1 MTFSLLILCSDLV
14 ILKQYMSLFS
24 KPKVV
29 IWPKNKSVEI
39 YLSRKND
46 NFFSLDI
53 NLWEDRTDKDLE
65 GLIYFFNQNKI
76 SQASVLIPDDVVVT
90 KSFVY
95 DTKIDTIDKKEVI
108 GLASGF
114 VNFEIDPESIEY
126 SLIQDGEKTIINAVI
141 YDKSKFDCLKS
152 NLLKTNLVINSYRPV
167 SAAVSDVVSKIYFSE
182 FFLIYPLNDK
192 DYTLMLS
199 KNNQVYL
206 TANFKGPSL
215 DIQKTINYAQLYFSN
230 PVTKIYYPE
239 SKDLEIITSTEME
252 KTSYNESQIAQNSNQ
267 PHNTPLPVI
276 SQIDGIIKPSQ
287 DISSNK
293 QSNMNNK
300 KNLIPIIAVI
310 IFSFA
315 IVSFVVYFIMSKNK
329 SEEIIDGSQIDSDV
343 VPTTV
348 IETITPEPT
357 PTIAEISKDIK
368 IQVLNAT
375 DINGQAATLKAK
387 LVSLGFENVAVGNA
401 ATSATTNTVQ
411 TKSAT
416 TSAYFES
423 ILDQDF
429 PAAYTQDLKTTSAYD
444 AVFTIG
450 TDISSMKTSAV
461 TITPTKVATPTSTTT
476 INPTLAE

>member
-1 MTFSLLILCSDLV
+1 
-14 ILKQYMSLFS
+14 MSLFS

-29 IWPKNKSVEI
+29 IWPKNNSVEI
-39 YLSRKND
+39 YFGRKDN
-46 NFFSLDI
+46 NFFSLDL
-53 NLWEDRTDKDLE
+53 NLWEEKTDKDLE
-65 GLIYFFNQNKI
+65 GLVYLFNQNKI
-76 SQASVLIPDDVVVT
+76 TQASVLIPDDVVAT

-95 DTKIDTIDKKEVI
+95 DTKIETIDKKEVI
-108 GLASGF
+108 SLASGF
-114 VNFEIDPESIEY
+114 VNFDIDPESIEY

-141 YDKSKFDCLKS
+141 YDKSKFDHLKS
-152 NLLKTNLVINSYRPV
+152 NLLKTNFVIDAYKPV
-167 SAAVSDVVSKIYFSE
+167 SAAVSDVVSKIYLSE
-182 FFLIYPLNDK
+182 FFLIYPLNEK
-192 DYTLMLS
+192 DYTLLLS

-239 SKDLEIITSTEME
+239 NKDLDIVTSTEME

-267 PHNTPLPVI
+267 PGNIPLPVV
-276 SQIDGIIKPSQ
+276 SQINGIIKSSQ
-287 DISSNK
+287 DINLSK
-293 QSNMNNK
+293 QPNMNNK
-300 KNLIPIIAVI
+300 KNLVPIIAVI

-315 IVSFVVYFIMSKNK
+315 IVSFIVYFIMSKNK
-329 SEEIIDGSQIDSDV
+329 SSEIIDGSQTDSDA

-348 IETITPEPT
+348 IETVTPEPT

-401 ATSATTNTVQ
+401 AVSATTNSVQ
-411 TKSAT
+411 VKSAT

-423 ILDQDF
+423 VLSQDF
-429 PAAYTQDLKTTSAYD
+429 PATYTEDLKSTSAYD

-450 TDISSMKTSAV
+450 TDISGMKTTTTTTV
-461 TITPTKVATPTSTTT
+461 TPTKVATPTSTKVT
-476 INPTLAE
+476 PTVVE